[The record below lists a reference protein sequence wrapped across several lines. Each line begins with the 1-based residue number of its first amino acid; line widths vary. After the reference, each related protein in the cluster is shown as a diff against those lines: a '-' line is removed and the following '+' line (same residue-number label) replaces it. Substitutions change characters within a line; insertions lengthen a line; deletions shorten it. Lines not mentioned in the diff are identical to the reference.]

1 MNYIR
6 TLVSGDKK
14 RFVNNTYNLD
24 LSYITPRVIA
34 MAFPASGFEGLYR
47 NSITDVSQFIQA
59 NHNENYMI
67 INLSN
72 RKYDY
77 TKFHNKVKEYEWI
90 DHHAPPLTMLFQ
102 ICEEMFVFLN
112 SNKDNVVFVNC
123 QAGKGR
129 TGTIICCF
137 LLYSGLFT
145 NPDDCFNYYS
155 KKRFQKGQ
163 GVTQPSQRR
172 YVIYF
177 HQMLMNDYSFP
188 FPIEIVGI
196 YLNKPPQKILD
207 NLKPFVQ
214 CYEKNSNRLIYTNE
228 KSFKDQTKIFS
239 NSIEMIQITDKLFN
253 VEVIG
258 DVTIKLYNKRNFKKD
273 SKIGRVS
280 FNTAFLN
287 PKGDCFLKFCL
298 KDIDPDN
305 LVNNPTVPRD
315 FEIIVKYK
323 FKELCNNDGCSRD
336 NFCEDCLKHGNMA
349 NDVKEWNVVLN
360 IIHNWRNVKTTMSQS
375 EKNVLL
381 FGNDTNDIEQTIKPR
396 KEQHLKQPHNNNNN
410 NNNNNTNNNNYN
422 NIILSN
428 DNHSNDENMFV
439 GQRLT
444 VTENRI
450 EKDLLCEDE
459 LEETEDYLNTS
470 GCILF

>member
-1 MNYIR
+1 
-6 TLVSGDKK
+6 
-14 RFVNNTYNLD
+14 
-24 LSYITPRVIA
+24 
-34 MAFPASGFEGLYR
+34 
-47 NSITDVSQFIQA
+47 
-59 NHNENYMI
+59 
-67 INLSN
+67 
-72 RKYDY
+72 
-77 TKFHNKVKEYEWI
+77 
-90 DHHAPPLTMLFQ
+90 
-102 ICEEMFVFLN
+102 
-112 SNKDNVVFVNC
+112 
-123 QAGKGR
+123 
-129 TGTIICCF
+129 
-137 LLYSGLFT
+137 
-145 NPDDCFNYYS
+145 
-155 KKRFQKGQ
+155 
-163 GVTQPSQRR
+163 
-172 YVIYF
+172 
-177 HQMLMNDYSFP
+177 
-188 FPIEIVGI
+188 
-196 YLNKPPQKILD
+196 
-207 NLKPFVQ
+207 
-214 CYEKNSNRLIYTNE
+214 
-228 KSFKDQTKIFS
+228 
-239 NSIEMIQITDKLFN
+239 MIQITDKTFN

-287 PKGDCFLKFCL
+287 PKEDCFLKFCL

-305 LVNNPTVPRD
+305 LVNNPKVPRD

-323 FKELCNNDGCSRD
+323 FKKLCNNDECSRD

-349 NDVKEWNVVLN
+349 NDVKEWNSVMN

-381 FGNDTNDIEQTIKPR
+381 FGNDNSNDIEQTLSLFKSR
-396 KEQHLKQPHNNNNN
+396 KEQYLKQLHNNN
-410 NNNNNTNNNNYN
+410 NNNNNTNNNNNN
-422 NIILSN
+422 NIILNN